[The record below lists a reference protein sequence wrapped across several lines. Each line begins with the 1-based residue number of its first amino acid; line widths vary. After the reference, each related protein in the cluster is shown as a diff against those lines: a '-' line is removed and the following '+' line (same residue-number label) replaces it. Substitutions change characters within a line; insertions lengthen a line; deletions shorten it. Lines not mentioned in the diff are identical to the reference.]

1 MSDAVRSQE
10 TTFVRAT
17 LTEPRGRSWWRTD
30 AFTGARALRAFL
42 VGPEE
47 CPFLFSA
54 KILRSFTRQSLLV
67 VAAAACSTRAPT
79 RSAAVD
85 DFGDTL
91 RVSAPPQRIVSLNP
105 ATTELVFALGAGPRL
120 VGRTTYDSW
129 PDSAKFVPDLGT
141 GIRPNVEAILGAHPD
156 LVLLY
161 ASQDNRA
168 AAERLRSAGISTLS
182 LKIDSIGSFKS
193 GVMLIGK
200 ILGDTARA
208 RIVRD
213 SVVATLD
220 RVAQATKSLS
230 RPKVFWHV
238 WDAPIITIGRG
249 SFMNELV
256 TIAGGTNAYGDIA
269 SPSPTVSLE
278 DVSQRNPDFI
288 LAGPVGTK
296 QILGDPRWQIVRAVR
311 DRNVLVVDTNLV
323 ARPSVRLGEAAV
335 SIANLLHPGAV
346 R

>member
-1 MSDAVRSQE
+1 MACARS
-10 TTFVRAT
+10 
-17 LTEPRGRSWWRTD
+17 
-30 AFTGARALRAFL
+30 
-42 VGPEE
+42 
-47 CPFLFSA
+47 
-54 KILRSFTRQSLLV
+54 
-67 VAAAACSTRAPT
+67 APT
-79 RSAAVD
+79 STAASVD

-129 PDSAKFVPDLGT
+129 PDSAKLVPDLGT
-141 GIRPNVEAILGAHPD
+141 GLRPNVEAILGAHPD

-168 AAERLRSAGISTLS
+168 AAARLRSAGISTLS

-200 ILGDTARA
+200 VLGDTARA

-220 RVAQATKSLS
+220 RVANATKALP

-256 TIAGGTNAYGDIA
+256 EIAGGTNVYADIA
-269 SPSPTVSLE
+269 SPSPMVSLE
-278 DVSQRNPDFI
+278 DVSRRNPDFI
-288 LAGPVGTK
+288 LAGPIGSK
-296 QILGDPRWQIVRAVR
+296 QILGDARWQIVRAVR
-311 DRNVLVVDTNLV
+311 DKSVLVVDTNLV

>member
-1 MSDAVRSQE
+1 MAWGC
-10 TTFVRAT
+10 AT
-17 LTEPRGRSWWRTD
+17 PAE
-30 AFTGARALRAFL
+30 
-42 VGPEE
+42 
-47 CPFLFSA
+47 
-54 KILRSFTRQSLLV
+54 K
-67 VAAAACSTRAPT
+67 
-79 RSAAVD
+79 SAASVD

-91 RVSAPPQRIVSLNP
+91 RVAAAPQRIISLNP
-105 ATTELVFALGAGPRL
+105 ATTELVFALGAGARL

-129 PDSAKFVPDLGT
+129 PDSAKLVPDLGT
-141 GIRPNVEAILGAHPD
+141 GLRPNVEAILGAHPD

-168 AAERLRSAGISTLS
+168 AAARLRSAGISTLS

-193 GVMLIGK
+193 AVMLIGRV
-200 ILGDTARA
+200 LGDTARA
-208 RIVRD
+208 RVVRD
-213 SVVATLD
+213 SVVGTLD
-220 RVAQATKSLS
+220 RVARATKSLP

-256 TIAGGTNAYGDIA
+256 TIAGGTNAYADIA
-269 SPSPTVSLE
+269 SPSPMVSLE
-278 DVSQRNPDFI
+278 DVSRRNPDFI
-288 LAGPVGTK
+288 LAGPIGAK

-311 DRNVLVVDTNLV
+311 DRSVLVVDTNLV

>member
-1 MSDAVRSQE
+1 MIFRAIRVRLSSYSL
-10 TTFVRAT
+10 F
-17 LTEPRGRSWWRTD
+17 G
-30 AFTGARALRAFL
+30 L
-42 VGPEE
+42 VL
-47 CPFLFSA
+47 C
-54 KILRSFTRQSLLV
+54 
-67 VAAAACSTRAPT
+67 AACSPASPKT
-79 RSAAVD
+79 AASTD

-91 RVSAPPQRIVSLNP
+91 RISSPPQRIVSLNP
-105 ATTELVFALGAGPRL
+105 ATTELIFALGAGGRL

-129 PDSAKFVPDLGT
+129 PDSAKLVPDLGA
-141 GIRPNVEAILGAHPD
+141 GLRPNVEAILGAHPD

-168 AAERLRSAGISTLS
+168 AAARLRQAGINTLS

-193 GVMLIGK
+193 AVMLIGK
-200 ILGDTARA
+200 VLGDTVRA

-213 SVVATLD
+213 SVTSTLD
-220 RVAQATKSLS
+220 RVANATRGLP

-256 TIAGGTNAYGDIA
+256 QIAGGVNVYGDMA
-269 SPSPTVSLE
+269 SPSPMVSIE
-278 DVSQRNPDFI
+278 DVSRRNPALI
-288 LAGPVGTK
+288 LAGPVGAQEIRTS
-296 QILGDPRWQIVRAVR
+296 PRWQIVRAVR
-311 DRNVLVVDTNLV
+311 AGDVLVVDTNLV

-335 SIANLLHPGAV
+335 SIANLLHPGSV

>member
-1 MSDAVRSQE
+1 MPKS
-10 TTFVRAT
+10 
-17 LTEPRGRSWWRTD
+17 
-30 AFTGARALRAFL
+30 
-42 VGPEE
+42 
-47 CPFLFSA
+47 
-54 KILRSFTRQSLLV
+54 
-67 VAAAACSTRAPT
+67 AAAS
-79 RSAAVD
+79 VD

-91 RVSAPPQRIVSLNP
+91 RVASAPQRIVSLNP

-129 PDSAKFVPDLGT
+129 PDSAKLVPDLGT
-141 GIRPNVEAILGAHPD
+141 GLRPNVEAILGAHPD

-168 AAERLRSAGISTLS
+168 AAARLRSAGISTLS

-200 ILGDTARA
+200 VLGDTARA
-208 RIVRD
+208 RVVRD

-220 RVAQATKSLS
+220 RVARATQSLP

-256 TIAGGTNAYGDIA
+256 TIAGGTNAYADIA
-269 SPSPTVSLE
+269 SPSPMVSLE
-278 DVSQRNPDFI
+278 DVSHRNPDFI
-288 LAGPVGTK
+288 LAGPIGAK

-311 DRNVLVVDTNLV
+311 DKSVLVVDTNLV